1 MKNRFLIAFVLLVIL
16 STYTLKS
23 NFIFQS
29 TLNVKNILVENN
41 HILSDEE
48 VKKELSFLYKK
59 NLFFLRK
66 GEIEDKLSKISFI
79 ESYELKK
86 VYPNAIKVKIF
97 EKKPVVILKNKKK
110 KYYFTESSTLIN
122 FVYLEKFKSLPTVF
136 GDYKNFK
143 ILYKSLKETNF
154 PLSAIKTFYLFET
167 KRWDLITKNGIT
179 VKLPIDNYKNSLKN
193 FLTINKKPN
202 FKKYEVFDYRIKD
215 QLILK

>member
-86 VYPNAIKVKIF
+86 VYPNEIKVKIF

-122 FVYLEKFKSLPTVF
+122 FVYLDKFKSLPTVF

>member
-16 STYTLKS
+16 STYTFKS

-29 TLNVKNILVENN
+29 TLNVKNILIENN

-59 NLFFLRK
+59 NLFFLGK
-66 GEIEDKLSKISFI
+66 SEIEDKLSKISFI

-86 VYPNAIKVKIF
+86 VYPNKIKVKIF

-110 KYYFTESSTLIN
+110 KYYFTENSTLIN

-154 PLSAIKTFYLFET
+154 PLSSIKTFHLFET
-167 KRWDLITKNGIT
+167 KRWDLITKNGII

-193 FLTINKKPN
+193 FLNINKKPN

>member
-29 TLNVKNILVENN
+29 TLIVKNILVENN

-86 VYPNAIKVKIF
+86 VYPNEIKVKIF

-110 KYYFTESSTLIN
+110 ILFYRKQHSN
-122 FVYLEKFKSLPTVF
+122 KFC
-136 GDYKNFK
+136 
-143 ILYKSLKETNF
+143 
-154 PLSAIKTFYLFET
+154 LS
-167 KRWDLITKNGIT
+167 
-179 VKLPIDNYKNSLKN
+179 
-193 FLTINKKPN
+193 
-202 FKKYEVFDYRIKD
+202 
-215 QLILK
+215 

>member
-16 STYTLKS
+16 STYTFKS

-41 HILSDEE
+41 YILSDEE

-86 VYPNAIKVKIF
+86 VYPNKIKVKIF

-110 KYYFTESSTLIN
+110 KYYFTEGSTLIN

-179 VKLPIDNYKNSLKN
+179 VKLPIDNYKNSLNN

>member
-86 VYPNAIKVKIF
+86 VYPNEIKVKIF

>member
-86 VYPNAIKVKIF
+86 VYPNEIKVKIF

-202 FKKYEVFDYRIKD
+202 FKKYEVFDYRIND

>member
-86 VYPNAIKVKIF
+86 VYPNEIKVKIF

-110 KYYFTESSTLIN
+110 K
-122 FVYLEKFKSLPTVF
+122 
-136 GDYKNFK
+136 
-143 ILYKSLKETNF
+143 ILFYREQHSNK
-154 PLSAIKTFYLFET
+154 FYL
-167 KRWDLITKNGIT
+167 
-179 VKLPIDNYKNSLKN
+179 S
-193 FLTINKKPN
+193 
-202 FKKYEVFDYRIKD
+202 
-215 QLILK
+215 